1 MKSLYSLS
9 FLVLLVAGHLSVAFA
24 QSSTADIVSKGGE
37 ATNINYLSYQST
49 SISTTS
55 QGIKVWSFTIRDGGA
70 SGTTDTYNLSVES
83 MTIGQGP
90 SNTVSSWANTL
101 RRAAIFNGTTQIQ
114 DVSVIGNTISFDI
127 LPDPTALDGDS
138 VTYDLYVT
146 FETSVTDNSQLQFI
160 FTSAI
165 SWETALPG
173 FGSTI
178 FAASDGGGASSSVS
192 GNNNK
197 IIVSPTA
204 LAFSSVPAEV
214 SANTEFSATVSA
226 VDANGN
232 VDADATTSVTLYKA
246 EGDGSLTT
254 TSSNLTQT
262 LVSGTYTWSDLMLS
276 AEDTVHLATTNTGG
290 LTNDTTGV
298 IDVMLGIFV
307 EHFNYTS
314 NSNLTS
320 NGWTAFANAGSFPIK
335 TLGSSLAYS
344 GYSSAIG
351 VKALLDNVN
360 SAEDVYYNFPSQSA
374 NDVFVSCI
382 VSVNQA
388 ATGGSYFLTL
398 APSSPS
404 AASSLRAAMYVKTT
418 FFGNLS
424 FGVSKW
430 TSGTPTYSDT
440 LYSTGTTYLLAIK
453 YTFNPGSD
461 TNDVVRFYI
470 DPTLDAGGENSPT
483 VTASA
488 VDDTVDAA
496 SLGAVTLN
504 QVSGS
509 NSPEIE
515 VDAIR
520 VSTAWANGGLPVQ
533 FANFVASPMMSG
545 VFLSWSTKTEVDNA
559 GFEVERRSVNPQ
571 SALNT
576 PQWERLAFI
585 PGAGTS
591 TSERSYS
598 YTDGGLAPGR
608 YAYRIKQI
616 DRSGAYT
623 YYREAEVEIGAAP
636 KEFTLN
642 DAYPN
647 PFNPSTTINFT
658 LGASDRAVLKVYDV
672 LGREITTLFDGMA
685 EAGRVNRVQWNAAG
699 IPSGMYFARLES
711 GGMSAMK
718 KLVLLK

>member
-1 MKSLYSLS
+1 MKSLYRLTY
-9 FLVLLVAGHLSVAFA
+9 LVLLAAGFTQVASA
-24 QSSTADIVSKGGE
+24 QSATADIVGKASE
-37 ATNINYLSYQST
+37 ATNINYLSYQSA
-49 SISTTS
+49 SISNTS
-55 QGIKVWSFTIRDGGA
+55 QGVKVWSFTIRDGGA
-70 SGTTDTYNLSVES
+70 SATTDGYDLAVES
-83 MTIGQGP
+83 ITIGQGP
-90 SNTVSSWANTL
+90 SNTVSSWGSTI
-101 RRAAIFNGTTQIQ
+101 RRAALFNGTTLVQ
-114 DVSVIGNTISFDI
+114 DVEVISNTISFNQ
-127 LPDPTALDGDS
+127 LPDPTASDGDS
-138 VTYDLYVT
+138 ITLDLYLS
-146 FETSVTDNSQLQFI
+146 FGTSATDNSQLQFK

-165 SWETALPG
+165 SWEDFLPG
-173 FGSTI
+173 SYSN

-658 LGASDRAVLKVYDV
+658 LGASARAELKVYDV
-672 LGREITTLFDGMA
+672 LGREIATLFDDMA

>member
-1 MKSLYSLS
+1 MKSFYSIT
-9 FLVLLVAGHLSVAFA
+9 FLAFLLLVATSISFA
-24 QSSTADIVSKGGE
+24 QDATSDIVTAGGE
-37 ATNINYLSYQST
+37 AGSINYLLKQSASIT
-49 SISTTS
+49 SPSHGV
-55 QGIKVWSFTIRDGGA
+55 QVWAFTVRDGG
-70 SGTTDTYNLSVES
+70 STNSSDGFDTYVEFL
-83 MTIGQGP
+83 TIEPGA
-90 SNTVSSWANTL
+90 TDDVAN
-101 RRAAIFNGTTQIQ
+101 
-114 DVSVIGNTISFDI
+114 
-127 LPDPTALDGDS
+127 
-138 VTYDLYVT
+138 
-146 FETSVTDNSQLQFI
+146 
-160 FTSAI
+160 
-165 SWETALPG
+165 W
-173 FGSTI
+173 GSTVRT
-178 FAASDGGGASSSVS
+178 AAVFDGGGTQMTTENTTVTGDNFLLDLSFNAVVTDATSDTYYLVITFENTVTDQAHLQFKITGATTVSGFGTDFAAVDAGGATSSSSQSANQLSV
-192 GNNNK
+192 
-197 IIVSPTA
+197 TA
-204 LAFSSVPAEV
+204 TSLAFSGVPSEV

-226 VDANGN
+226 IDSLGN
-232 VDADATTSVTLYKA
+232 VDIDTTMSVTLSKI
-246 EGDGSLTT
+246 EGEGTFST
-254 TSSNLTQT
+254 TSSNLTQS
-262 LVSGTYTWSDLMLS
+262 LVSGSYTWSDLLLS

-533 FANFVASPMMSG
+533 FTNFDASPMMSG